1 MEKATVND
9 APRTLFFSADIKAP
23 GIDGPLTNAINIAK
37 SFADAGFPAI
47 FVYNGKQEVFDRF
60 VATGADVRRF
70 EFPIGSW
77 KTHLNPLSRRKY
89 SRKLAEFIEDEKIE
103 VVHTFF
109 RASYVFNYLKS
120 TRVLKVAEQV
130 YASSSPKPLRM
141 FENGFKIAPRY
152 LLSAWYRRYVRFN
165 FSAADLVTTNGQAQ
179 KNVRCCGLRS
189 FAGKNDCGKSGS

>member
-47 FVYNGKQEVFDRF
+47 LVYNGKQEIFDRF

-109 RASYVFNYLKS
+109 RASYLFSYLRG
-120 TRVLKVAEQV
+120 TRVLKVAEQLH
-130 YASSSPKPLRM
+130 ASPDPRPLRM
-141 FENGFKIAPRY
+141 FDNGFNVKPRA
-152 LLSAWYRRYVRFN
+152 LLNAWYRRYVRFN

-179 KNVRCCGLRS
+179 KT
-189 FAGKNDCGKSGS
+189 SGAVAYGVWDFR